1 MFSKDLGI
9 DLGTIFTRL
18 ADSTQVLSEEPT
30 IVAIEVMDQKMVA
43 VGQEARD
50 MYGRV
55 PESIEVAR
63 PLKNW
68 VIADYEI
75 TETLLSYLL
84 QRVSGSMRIFR
95 PRVMISVPYG
105 VTSVERRAVYEA
117 TLEAGSR
124 EAFLIQQPLAAALGV
139 DLPIGSPSGNMVIC
153 LGGGCTEAAVM
164 AMYGIVSAETL
175 RAGGMDLDDAIV
187 NYVRRKYGI
196 VIGQVTAEQLKIR
209 IGAAVPQDTENS
221 LEVQGQDQVTGL
233 PRPVTL
239 TTGEIVEALQD
250 PLKAI
255 VETGRRVLEKT
266 PPELVA
272 DIIDRGVAL
281 CGAGALLR
289 GIDKLLTKS
298 LGIPAYLVDNP
309 MTCVVEG
316 AVKALPMYNI
326 LRRSLPQVS
335 YQRSKKRPGGRFS
348 SLIQIIRHPLQMGDR
363 IDILHPDV
371 AGDREIDG
379 RIVEDRLDAGLH

>member
-1 MFSKDLGI
+1 M
-9 DLGTIFTRL
+9 FTRL
-18 ADSTQVLSEEPT
+18 ADGAQVLIEEPT
-30 IVAIEVMDQKMVA
+30 IVAIEVDEQKMVA

-50 MYGRV
+50 MLGRV
-55 PESIEVAR
+55 PDTIEVAR
-63 PLKNW
+63 PLKNG

-117 TLEAGSR
+117 VLEAGSR
-124 EAFLIQQPLAAALGV
+124 EALLIQQPLAAALGI

-153 LGGGCTEAAVM
+153 LGGGATEAAVM

-175 RAGGMDLDDAIV
+175 RAGGMDLDEAII
-187 NYVRRKYGI
+187 NYVRRKYGV
-196 VIGQVTAEQLKIR
+196 VIGQLTAEQLKMR

-221 LEVQGQDQVTGL
+221 LEVQGQDQVSGL
-233 PRPVTL
+233 PRPITL

-250 PLKAI
+250 PLKQI

-281 CGAGALLR
+281 CGGGALLR

-316 AVKALPMYNI
+316 CVRSFGMLSILKRNLPT
-326 LRRSLPQVS
+326 V
-335 YQRSKKRPGGRFS
+335 
-348 SLIQIIRHPLQMGDR
+348 
-363 IDILHPDV
+363 
-371 AGDREIDG
+371 
-379 RIVEDRLDAGLH
+379 

>member
-1 MFSKDLGI
+1 VALFSKDLGI
-9 DLGTIFTRL
+9 DLGTMFTRL
-18 ADSTQVLSEEPT
+18 ADSTRVLMEEPT
-30 IVAIEVMDQKMVA
+30 IVAIEVLDQKMVA

-63 PLKNW
+63 PLKNG

-75 TETLLSYLL
+75 TETLLQYLL
-84 QRVSGSMRIFR
+84 QRASGSMRIFR

-117 TLEAGSR
+117 VLEAGSR
-124 EAFLIQQPLAAALGV
+124 EASLIQQPLAAALGV
-139 DLPIGSPSGNMVIC
+139 DLPINSPSGNMVIC

-164 AMYGIVSAETL
+164 AMYGIVAAETL
-175 RAGGMDLDDAIV
+175 RAGGMDLDEAIV
-187 NYVRRKYGI
+187 NYVRRKYG
-196 VIGQVTAEQLKIR
+196 VVVGQSTAEQLKMK

-221 LEVQGQDQVTGL
+221 MEVQGQDQVTGL

-239 TTGEIVEALQD
+239 TTGEIVEALQE
-250 PLKAI
+250 PLRLV

-281 CGAGALLR
+281 CGGGALLR
-289 GIDKLLTKS
+289 GVDKLLTKS

-326 LRRSLPQVS
+326 LRRNLPQV
-335 YQRSKKRPGGRFS
+335 
-348 SLIQIIRHPLQMGDR
+348 
-363 IDILHPDV
+363 
-371 AGDREIDG
+371 
-379 RIVEDRLDAGLH
+379 

>member
-1 MFSKDLGI
+1 MAVFSKDLGI
-9 DLGTIFTRL
+9 DLGTMFTRL
-18 ADSTQVLSEEPT
+18 ADSTRVLLEEPT
-30 IVAIEVMDQKMVA
+30 IVAIEVFDQKMVA

-63 PLKNW
+63 PLKNG

-75 TETLLSYLL
+75 TETLLQYLL

-117 TLEAGSR
+117 VLEAGSR
-124 EAFLIQQPLAAALGV
+124 EASLIQQPLAAALGV
-139 DLPIGSPSGNMVIC
+139 DLPINSPSGNMVIC

-164 AMYGIVSAETL
+164 AMYGIVAAETL
-175 RAGGMDLDDAIV
+175 RAGGMDLDEAIV
-187 NYVRRKYGI
+187 NYVRRKYG
-196 VIGQVTAEQLKIR
+196 VVVGQVTAEQLKTK

-221 LEVQGQDQVTGL
+221 MEVQGQDQVTGL

-250 PLKAI
+250 PLKAV

-266 PPELVA
+266 PPELVS

-281 CGAGALLR
+281 CGGGALLR

-326 LRRSLPQVS
+326 LRRNLPQV
-335 YQRSKKRPGGRFS
+335 
-348 SLIQIIRHPLQMGDR
+348 
-363 IDILHPDV
+363 
-371 AGDREIDG
+371 
-379 RIVEDRLDAGLH
+379 